1 MKSKAGF
8 NFFQGLALAG
18 GLVSS
23 ALFFL
28 ILGNGQYQIP
38 RTNFLFQWPCTFL
51 FLILAFWTLY
61 SFAENPKNFSFLK
74 ISTRQWFVFLWM
86 LYLINFRWRG
96 SGDTVAASVEPF
108 AILQHGN
115 LDLSPFFGG
124 NIQGDVSQVY
134 AFHGNIISKYSD
146 AAGIFL
152 TPFYLI
158 TGLAG
163 VHQTDLLCHQLQKM
177 GASCMVALSAY
188 FLLKVL
194 DRLVAHQWA
203 VIFTI
208 AYALGTAS
216 FSTSSQAIWQ
226 HGPSQLFIC
235 LGLYWLTDSWMDK
248 KDGWFKP
255 VFFGGLCW
263 ATAVWCRYTDLLVY
277 GGVFAWFAF
286 YRLRQMPVFLLGS
299 LPAFVILAWDN
310 YYHSGIIWQTG
321 YGSEQFA
328 FTASWW
334 QGPLGILFSPGRGL
348 LFFSP
353 FVIFSFWS
361 LLGLG
366 RKEWRNSYGPFFAA
380 AILANLFLYGLW
392 YVWGG
397 GWCYGSRLTADLTP
411 LLVFSLYPLV
421 PKLQASRRLGLSFIF
436 LVGLSIL
443 VQAPGVFLGW
453 WWEDGRVTPW
463 TNNPIIYL
471 LGQLGSPEPIEQW
484 LASWAMLILLL
495 LLMSWFLKNWIKNQ
509 TGLKG

>member
-1 MKSKAGF
+1 MKSKAGST
-8 NFFQGLALAG
+8 FFRGLAAAG

-23 ALFFL
+23 ALLFL

-38 RTNFLFQWPCTFL
+38 GTHFSLQWPCTFL
-51 FLILAFWTLY
+51 FLILIFWTLY
-61 SFAENPKNFSFLK
+61 HYAENSQNFSFLK
-74 ISTRQWFVFLWM
+74 ISSGQWFVFFWI

-108 AILQHGN
+108 AILQHGS
-115 LDLSPFFGG
+115 LDLSPFFNY

-134 AFHGNIISKYSD
+134 AFHGKIISKYSS

-152 TPFYLI
+152 TPFYLL

-177 GASCMVALSAY
+177 GASFMVALSAY
-188 FLLKVL
+188 FLLKTL
-194 DRLVAHQWA
+194 DRLVTHKWA

-235 LGLYWLTDSWMDK
+235 LGLYWLTDSRMDK
-248 KDGWFKP
+248 RDSWFTP

-263 ATAVWCRYTDLLVY
+263 ATAIWCRYTDLLLY
-277 GGVFAWFAF
+277 GSVFAWFTF
-286 YRLRQMPVFLLGS
+286 YRRRQLGVFLLGS
-299 LPAFVILAWDN
+299 LPAFAVLAWDN
-310 YYHSGIIWQTG
+310 YFHSGSFWMTG
-321 YGSEQFA
+321 YGGKQFA

-348 LFFSP
+348 LLFSP

-361 LLGLG
+361 LLGPG
-366 RKEWRNSYGPFFAA
+366 RKEWKNSYRPFFAA
-380 AILANLFLYGLW
+380 AILADIFLYGLW
-392 YVWGG
+392 YDWGG

-411 LLVFSLYPLV
+411 LLAFSLYPQA
-421 PKLQASRRLGLSFIF
+421 PRFQASRRLGLSFLF

-443 VQAPGVFLGW
+443 IQIPGVFLGW
-453 WWEDGRVTPW
+453 WWEVNSTGYW
-463 TNNPIIYL
+463 SNNPIAYL
-471 LGQLGSPEPIEQW
+471 LGRLGTPDPRDQW
-484 LASWAMLILLL
+484 VAGWTLLVLLALLTGWLVKSW
-495 LLMSWFLKNWIKNQ
+495 LK
-509 TGLKG
+509 TLYARPS